1 MTIDHLAAYG
11 FEIPCFG
18 AHFSTLRLIGR
29 IAAPLFFFAITE
41 SVKHTR
47 SRKKLL
53 LRLYLGAVGT
63 GLFVAVTN
71 LMFHDSIGRF
81 SQSNI
86 LCDYLYTALY
96 IILIENMIKGS
107 KERQWKQV
115 FLAAA
120 GIAATAIPHFIAL
133 AVYEFPYSKYG
144 LAPETVWTIQD
155 FAGSFVFSPLAA
167 EYTILFVVMGILM
180 YFAGNKYGKAAV
192 LVVFSLFCYVGGNV
206 EALKYTFIG
215 TVLGYPQYYM
225 ILAVPFILLYN
236 GERGRGSKYFF
247 YVYYPAHRYVI
258 SIAAFV
264 YRLLAG

>member
-1 MTIDHLAAYG
+1 MKRLAEKLKTFGPVKSLSRGLTISQIKWIALIFMTIDHLAAYG
-11 FEIPCFG
+11 FEIPCVG

-107 KERQWKQV
+107 KERQWK
-115 FLAAA
+115 
-120 GIAATAIPHFIAL
+120 
-133 AVYEFPYSKYG
+133 
-144 LAPETVWTIQD
+144 
-155 FAGSFVFSPLAA
+155 
-167 EYTILFVVMGILM
+167 
-180 YFAGNKYGKAAV
+180 
-192 LVVFSLFCYVGGNV
+192 
-206 EALKYTFIG
+206 
-215 TVLGYPQYYM
+215 
-225 ILAVPFILLYN
+225 
-236 GERGRGSKYFF
+236 
-247 YVYYPAHRYVI
+247 
-258 SIAAFV
+258 
-264 YRLLAG
+264 